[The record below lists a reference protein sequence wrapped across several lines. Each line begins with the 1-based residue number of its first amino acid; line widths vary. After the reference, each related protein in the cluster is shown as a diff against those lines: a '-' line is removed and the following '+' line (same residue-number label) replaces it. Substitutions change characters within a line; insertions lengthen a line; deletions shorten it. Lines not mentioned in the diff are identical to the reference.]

1 MLGRNLYSH
10 PVDEVALAEVEM
22 TMIGGHIGSE
32 RPGEPD
38 SHHLDGSTRPRPR
51 GE

>member
-1 MLGRNLYSH
+1 MLDRNLFSH
-10 PVDEVALAEVEM
+10 PVDEVALAEVDM
-22 TMIGGHIGSE
+22 TMIGDQIVYE

-38 SHHLDGSTRPRPR
+38 SHHLDGSTWPRLR